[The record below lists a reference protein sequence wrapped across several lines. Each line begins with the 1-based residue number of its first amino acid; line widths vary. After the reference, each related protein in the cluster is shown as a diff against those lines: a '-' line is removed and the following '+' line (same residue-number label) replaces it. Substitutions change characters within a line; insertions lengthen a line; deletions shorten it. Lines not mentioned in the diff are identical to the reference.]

1 MRPTLVIFALLSSS
15 CTTGGESFPANSYA
29 GTAVFS
35 CGVTDGPASR
45 LELASSD
52 GKISI
57 FVHDFS
63 PESLSGS
70 VPIKPGYY
78 SESSAKLEYCP
89 AHSAPCLTSAD
100 GSITISRNTKRMI
113 YGSIHFSSDGTDW
126 QDVTFA
132 AKVIEPP
139 AFTICG

>member
-1 MRPTLVIFALLSSS
+1 MRPTLMILALLISS
-15 CTTGGESFPANSYA
+15 CATGADNLAASSYA

-45 LELASSD
+45 LELASS
-52 GKISI
+52 GNKISI

-89 AHSAPCLTSAD
+89 AHSACIASAD

-113 YGSIHFSSDGTDW
+113 YGNIHFSSERTEW
-126 QDVTFA
+126 QDITFA
-132 AKVIEPP
+132 AKIIEPP
-139 AFTICG
+139 ELIICG